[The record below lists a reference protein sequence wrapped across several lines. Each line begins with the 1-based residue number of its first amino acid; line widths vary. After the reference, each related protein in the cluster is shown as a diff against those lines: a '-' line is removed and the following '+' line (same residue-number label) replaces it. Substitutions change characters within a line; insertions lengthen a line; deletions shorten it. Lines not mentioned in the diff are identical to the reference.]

1 MSLPYSEMYPVF
13 LGSGAGFYP
22 EAGNTSAY
30 FLTCGHLF
38 LIDCGETVFSE
49 LKKRGILDGISDI
62 TVVISHLHSDHCG
75 SLSSLIIY
83 CRYALNIPVSLC
95 VPDDASYRK
104 QLKTLLE
111 LMGCSNDLYRFI
123 NESALHNFG
132 PYNSLH
138 YIPTEHVPCLI
149 CYSFIL
155 DSPAGSLF
163 YSADTCSFSSF
174 QYYLENY
181 SNITGIFFDVTDA
194 DYPGNVHVCLS
205 KVAAAIPS
213 ELRDRTYFMH
223 LNSQKCA
230 EKCIAMGFHTVS
242 QLSLEISG

>member
-1 MSLPYSEMYPVF
+1 MALPNSEKYPIF

-30 FLTCGHLF
+30 FLTNGHLF

-49 LKKRGILDGISDI
+49 LKKRGILNGISDI

-83 CRYALNIPVSLC
+83 CRYALNIPFYLC
-95 VPDDASYRK
+95 VPDGSYRE

-111 LMGCSNDLYRFI
+111 LMGSSDALYRFI
-123 NESALHNFG
+123 SERDLHNFG
-132 PYNSLH
+132 PYDSLH
-138 YIPTEHVPCLI
+138 YVPTEHVPCLT

-155 DSPAGSLF
+155 DSPSGSLF
-163 YSADTCSFSSF
+163 YSADTCSLSPLQHF
-174 QYYLENY
+174 LDNY

-194 DYPGNVHVCLS
+194 DGPGNVHVCLS
-205 KVAAAIPS
+205 KVAAAIPA
-213 ELRDRTYFMH
+213 ELRNRTFFMH
-223 LNSQKCA
+223 LSSQKCA
-230 EKCIAMGFHTVS
+230 EKCMDIGFQTV
-242 QLSLEISG
+242 